1 MMAIARTDL
10 ESILARALIAART
23 SPANAAS
30 VARALVQAEI
40 DGQLGHGLSRVPS
53 YAAQA
58 RSGKVDGHATPQ
70 WRQTRAGTA
79 MVDVANGFA
88 YPAFELAIA
97 ELPKLAA
104 TSGIA
109 AAGFVRSHHA
119 GVLGWHME
127 RLAEQGLLAIAFA
140 NTPHAMTAWGGA
152 KPVFGTNPIA
162 FAAPRANG
170 TPLVIDMALSLV
182 ARGKIQAAAQKGDA
196 IPGEWAF
203 DAAGRPTTDAKA
215 ALSGTLAPAGGAKGA
230 ALALMVELLAAAVT
244 GANFASEA
252 TSFFDGDGA
261 PPGVGQLFLAISPD
275 AFAGRARVLERIEA
289 LAGAIESD
297 GGARLP
303 GTRRLALREKAA
315 RDGVMVDASVVEA
328 VRKLAQQSSS

>member
-1 MMAIARTDL
+1 MTSQVFSRADL
-10 ESILARALIAART
+10 EALVAKALVASRT
-23 SPANAAS
+23 SPTNAAS

-40 DGQLGHGLSRVPS
+40 DGQQGHGLGRVPS

-58 RSGKVDGHATPQ
+58 RSGKVDGSATPE

-79 MVDVANGFA
+79 MVDVRHGFA
-88 YPAFELAIA
+88 YPAFELAIG

-104 TSGIA
+104 SAGIA

-127 RLAEQGLLAIAFA
+127 RLAEAGLVALAFA

-152 KPVFGTNPIA
+152 KSVFGTNPIA

-170 TPLVIDMALSLV
+170 PPLVIDLALSLV
-182 ARGKIQAAAQKGDA
+182 ARGKIQAAAQKGEA
-196 IPGEWAF
+196 IPVEWAF

-215 ALSGTLAPAGGAKGA
+215 ALAGTLAPAGGAKGA

-252 TSFFDGDGA
+252 STFFDGEGA
-261 PPGVGQLFLAISPD
+261 PPGVGQLFVVLSPD
-275 AFAGRARVLERIEA
+275 AFASRARVIERIET

-303 GTRRLALREKAA
+303 GTRRLALRAEVAQS
-315 RDGVMVDASVVEA
+315 GITVEA
-328 VRKLAQQSSS
+328 EVIAGIEKLAAA